1 MRQWPWVVGNA
12 VGGGLLMV
20 AASSL
25 PLLLVFRGMVQM
37 GWLLSFQGRFAFYY
51 LALYFV
57 VLALA
62 VAWYPY
68 PSLRF
73 GWALLNAGGLPPLTG
88 FVIKLKG
95 LLRLPAH
102 LGGCLLAARGVALC
116 SYSRLLV
123 NGRFKR
129 LQVTPSLVGGS
140 TLGVV

>member
-1 MRQWPWVVGNA
+1 
-12 VGGGLLMV
+12 
-20 AASSL
+20 
-25 PLLLVFRGMVQM
+25 
-37 GWLLSFQGRFAFYY
+37 
-51 LALYFV
+51 LYFV
-57 VLALA
+57 ILALA

-68 PSLRF
+68 PSLRL

-95 LLRLPAH
+95 LLRLPAR

-116 SYSRLLV
+116 SYSRFLV

-140 TLGVV
+140 SLGLV